1 MKASP
6 FVFTAALGAVLLSGL
21 LLRFAGL
28 KEPFGLHPDERPI
41 SQWMDRMHEH
51 HTLLPKCYAGG
62 FFVLAD
68 AARRLFEWTLYAP
81 LHRWQYFTRAT
92 DQFNPAPPDTF
103 AFGRPFNAVLGTLVI
118 WLAALFA
125 RRVSGSRAAALADAA
140 LMAVAAAR
148 GRAGWGAALKPAIA
162 IAVVVTA
169 ITFFITPGMTQS
181 SFANMGYW
189 VDWGNLLLYAAA
201 FGAVGGALAWPVAA
215 MMRRA

>member
-1 MKASP
+1 MY
-6 FVFTAALGAVLLSGL
+6 
-21 LLRFAGL
+21 
-28 KEPFGLHPDERPI
+28 E
-41 SQWMDRMHEH
+41 
-51 HTLLPKCYAGG
+51 
-62 FFVLAD
+62 
-68 AARRLFEWTLYAP
+68 
-81 LHRWQYFTRAT
+81 
-92 DQFNPAPPDTF
+92 
-103 AFGRPFNAVLGTLVI
+103 I
-118 WLAALFA
+118 WLTLNILYELGLQYLPVVIGTAL
-125 RRVSGSRAAALADAA
+125 LWLA

-148 GRAGWGAALKPAIA
+148 GRADWGAALKPAIA

>member
-1 MKASP
+1 MY
-6 FVFTAALGAVLLSGL
+6 
-21 LLRFAGL
+21 
-28 KEPFGLHPDERPI
+28 E
-41 SQWMDRMHEH
+41 
-51 HTLLPKCYAGG
+51 
-62 FFVLAD
+62 
-68 AARRLFEWTLYAP
+68 
-81 LHRWQYFTRAT
+81 
-92 DQFNPAPPDTF
+92 
-103 AFGRPFNAVLGTLVI
+103 I
-118 WLAALFA
+118 WLTLNILYELGLQYLPVVIGTAL
-125 RRVSGSRAAALADAA
+125 LWLA

>member
-1 MKASP
+1 MY
-6 FVFTAALGAVLLSGL
+6 
-21 LLRFAGL
+21 
-28 KEPFGLHPDERPI
+28 E
-41 SQWMDRMHEH
+41 
-51 HTLLPKCYAGG
+51 
-62 FFVLAD
+62 
-68 AARRLFEWTLYAP
+68 
-81 LHRWQYFTRAT
+81 
-92 DQFNPAPPDTF
+92 
-103 AFGRPFNAVLGTLVI
+103 I
-118 WLAALFA
+118 WLALNILYELGLQYLPVVIGPGLLGLAL
-125 RRVSGSRAAALADAA
+125 
-140 LMAVAAAR
+140 VAAPAAP

>member
-1 MKASP
+1 MY
-6 FVFTAALGAVLLSGL
+6 
-21 LLRFAGL
+21 
-28 KEPFGLHPDERPI
+28 E
-41 SQWMDRMHEH
+41 
-51 HTLLPKCYAGG
+51 
-62 FFVLAD
+62 
-68 AARRLFEWTLYAP
+68 
-81 LHRWQYFTRAT
+81 
-92 DQFNPAPPDTF
+92 
-103 AFGRPFNAVLGTLVI
+103 I
-118 WLAALFA
+118 WLTLNILYELGLQYLPMVIGTAL
-125 RRVSGSRAAALADAA
+125 LWLA

-201 FGAVGGALAWPVAA
+201 FGAVGGALAWPLAA

>member
-1 MKASP
+1 MY
-6 FVFTAALGAVLLSGL
+6 
-21 LLRFAGL
+21 
-28 KEPFGLHPDERPI
+28 E
-41 SQWMDRMHEH
+41 
-51 HTLLPKCYAGG
+51 
-62 FFVLAD
+62 
-68 AARRLFEWTLYAP
+68 
-81 LHRWQYFTRAT
+81 
-92 DQFNPAPPDTF
+92 
-103 AFGRPFNAVLGTLVI
+103 I
-118 WLAALFA
+118 WLTLNILYELGLQYLPMVIGTAL
-125 RRVSGSRAAALADAA
+125 LWLA

-148 GRAGWGAALKPAIA
+148 GRADWGAALKPAIA

>member
-1 MKASP
+1 MY
-6 FVFTAALGAVLLSGL
+6 
-21 LLRFAGL
+21 
-28 KEPFGLHPDERPI
+28 E
-41 SQWMDRMHEH
+41 
-51 HTLLPKCYAGG
+51 
-62 FFVLAD
+62 
-68 AARRLFEWTLYAP
+68 
-81 LHRWQYFTRAT
+81 
-92 DQFNPAPPDTF
+92 
-103 AFGRPFNAVLGTLVI
+103 I
-118 WLAALFA
+118 WLTLNILYELGLQYLPMVIGTAL
-125 RRVSGSRAAALADAA
+125 LWLA

-148 GRAGWGAALKPAIA
+148 GRAGWGAARKPAIA

>member
-1 MKASP
+1 MY
-6 FVFTAALGAVLLSGL
+6 
-21 LLRFAGL
+21 
-28 KEPFGLHPDERPI
+28 E
-41 SQWMDRMHEH
+41 
-51 HTLLPKCYAGG
+51 
-62 FFVLAD
+62 
-68 AARRLFEWTLYAP
+68 
-81 LHRWQYFTRAT
+81 
-92 DQFNPAPPDTF
+92 
-103 AFGRPFNAVLGTLVI
+103 I
-118 WLAALFA
+118 WLTLNILYELGLQYLPMVIGTAL
-125 RRVSGSRAAALADAA
+125 LWLA

-169 ITFFITPGMTQS
+169 ITFFVTPGMTQS

>member
-1 MKASP
+1 MY
-6 FVFTAALGAVLLSGL
+6 
-21 LLRFAGL
+21 
-28 KEPFGLHPDERPI
+28 E
-41 SQWMDRMHEH
+41 
-51 HTLLPKCYAGG
+51 
-62 FFVLAD
+62 
-68 AARRLFEWTLYAP
+68 
-81 LHRWQYFTRAT
+81 
-92 DQFNPAPPDTF
+92 
-103 AFGRPFNAVLGTLVI
+103 I
-118 WLAALFA
+118 WLTLNILYELGLQYLPMVIGTAL
-125 RRVSGSRAAALADAA
+125 LWLA